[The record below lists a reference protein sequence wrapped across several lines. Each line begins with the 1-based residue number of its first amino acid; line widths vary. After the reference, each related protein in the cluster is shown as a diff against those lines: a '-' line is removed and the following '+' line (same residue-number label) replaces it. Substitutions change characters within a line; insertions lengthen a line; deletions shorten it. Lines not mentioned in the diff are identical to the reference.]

1 MASSSQDLLLKQ
13 NGGLPGNEHLIF
25 HTRHAWSTLHSTSMK
40 QPWELTLPIVHKDVL
55 EPFSKRLRL
64 SGNLGPAS
72 VLAENCK
79 SDELAVKCNS
89 FASAGLKL
97 MKKTDEHLWE
107 LQITFDRKAAY
118 KKWTT
123 LILDEP

>member
-1 MASSSQDLLLKQ
+1 
-13 NGGLPGNEHLIF
+13 
-25 HTRHAWSTLHSTSMK
+25 MK

-55 EPFSKRLRL
+55 KPFSKRLRL